1 MAHFS
6 EWFITTFKIYF
17 KEIGNGLKD
26 FFVGL
31 YYLLI
36 GNFINHFRDFLK
48 VSGEFSGTDWLIA
61 IPSILVVILLYVAFI
76 VLVVQLL
83 RKYIKFT
90 KNEHN
95 KDELMHE
102 VALLSYRV
110 GELTDEKNAVIAL
123 SSGSSNSNGNGNG
136 KKNNSY
142 GNNGNNGNNA
152 NGQNRF
158 VKLLQVD
165 EKYNFEVMPTIMKD
179 ENISLKELVERF
191 VKFSASKMHLYYTP
205 KIISIFFA
213 GMASSKTMVLEGIS
227 GTGKTSL
234 PYAMGKFFMNDSSII
249 SVQPSWRDRAE
260 MIGYLNE
267 FTKKFNETDF
277 LEAIYEAT
285 YRTDINLVVLDEMN
299 LARVEYYFADFL
311 SLLEMPDPSEWQI
324 DLVPVQI
331 PGDPAHLN
339 KGKIQIPQNI
349 WFVGTA
355 NKDDSTFT
363 ITDKVYDRVASI
375 EMNAKAQTINA
386 EPTEGIHMSYEHLNS
401 LFKAAQA
408 IYKLSDKTMENLAK
422 LDDFITEKF
431 QITFGNRI
439 MKQISLF
446 IPVYIACGGEEIEG
460 LDYLVARK
468 ILRKFETLNL
478 PFLQKE
484 IEMLIAYI
492 NKLFGKNSFEESK
505 RMLNGYHKQI

>member
-1 MAHFS
+1 MKQFS
-6 EWFITTFKIYF
+6 EWFITNFKTYLKGLGDAF
-17 KEIGNGLKD
+17 KN

-31 YYLLI
+31 YNLI
-36 GNFINHFRDFLK
+36 IVNAINYSKDFLSAAK
-48 VSGEFSGTDWLIA
+48 SFKALDWLIA
-61 IPSILVVILLYVAFI
+61 VPSILIIIMLFVVFILLI
-76 VLVVQLL
+76 IQVL
-83 RKYIKFT
+83 RRYIRFVK
-90 KNEHN
+90 KEYS
-95 KDELMHE
+95 KEELMRE
-102 VALLSYRV
+102 IALLNYRV
-110 GELTDEKNAVIAL
+110 SELTDEKNAVL
-123 SSGSSNSNGNGNG
+123 SLSGSKSIGPSKNGQKQLSDKSN
-136 KKNNSY
+136 NNQSIT
-142 GNNGNNGNNA
+142 
-152 NGQNRF
+152 QNRF

-165 EKYNFEVMPTIMKD
+165 EKYNNEIMPTPMKD
-179 ENISLKELVERF
+179 EEKISLSELVHRF
-191 VKFSASKMHLYYTP
+191 VNFAASKLQLYYTP
-205 KIISIFFA
+205 KIIAIYIA

-234 PYAMGKFFMNDSSII
+234 PYAMGKFFKNDSRII
-249 SVQPSWRDRAE
+249 SVQPSWRDRTE

-285 YRTDINLVVLDEMN
+285 YRTDITFVVLDEMN

-311 SLLEMPDPSEWQI
+311 SLLEMPHPSEWLV
-324 DLVPVQI
+324 DLVPDQGI
-331 PGDPAHLN
+331 GDPIHLKN
-339 KGKIQIPQNI
+339 GKILIPQNI

-375 EMNAKAQTINA
+375 EMNVKATEIDA
-386 EPTEGIHMSYEHLNS
+386 PPTEGIHISYEYLNS

-408 IYKLSDKTMENLAK
+408 VYKLSDKAKDNLAK
-422 LDDFITEKF
+422 LDVFITEKF

-439 MKQISLF
+439 MKQIHTF
-446 IPVYIACGGEEIEG
+446 IPVYIACGGDETEG

-468 ILRKFETLNL
+468 IIRKFETLNL

-492 NKLFGKNSFEESK
+492 NKLFGKNKFNECIK
-505 RMLNGYHKQI
+505 MLTAFHKQI